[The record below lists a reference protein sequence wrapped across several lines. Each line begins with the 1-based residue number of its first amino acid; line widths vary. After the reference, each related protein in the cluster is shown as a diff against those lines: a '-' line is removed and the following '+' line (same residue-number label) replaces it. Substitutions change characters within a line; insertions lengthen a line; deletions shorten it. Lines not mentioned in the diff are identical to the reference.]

1 MIEVDLNVLIC
12 STVTQQPQLSAT
24 WLAQL
29 SQSHMGESQEKEKKR
44 KEKNTGP
51 QCRKLLVKSKNGKS
65 KATLVW
71 CCLGGIVSR
80 EAVVWSHGGSVVFL
94 SLVCI
99 HLVGRKEVGCKGVG
113 DLGDHVD
120 DLVLGLGRD
129 LLSLLSGLGS
139 LCAHVGTLGESAKLG
154 DE

>member
-1 MIEVDLNVLIC
+1 
-12 STVTQQPQLSAT
+12 
-24 WLAQL
+24 
-29 SQSHMGESQEKEKKR
+29 
-44 KEKNTGP
+44 
-51 QCRKLLVKSKNGKS
+51 
-65 KATLVW
+65 
-71 CCLGGIVSR
+71 
-80 EAVVWSHGGSVVFL
+80 VWSHGGSVVFL

>member
-1 MIEVDLNVLIC
+1 V
-12 STVTQQPQLSAT
+12 
-24 WLAQL
+24 
-29 SQSHMGESQEKEKKR
+29 GESQEKEKKR
-44 KEKNTGP
+44 KNTVP
-51 QCRKLLVKSKNGKS
+51 QCRKSSRQKQKWKIN

-71 CCLGGIVSR
+71 CYFRGIVSR

-99 HLVGRKEVGCKGVG
+99 HLVGRKEVGCEGVG
-113 DLGDHVD
+113 GRGDPVD

-129 LLSLLSGLGS
+129 LLGLLSGFGG
-139 LCAHVGTLGESAKLG
+139 LCAHVGTLGESAELW